1 MNFTQKLAV
10 VVLGVLVLS
19 AVAFV
24 GVASAQQY
32 PTVSNLT
39 PFTAETNFMSLAGYL
54 RYLNHQTTGQWLTFA
69 EATRIVG
76 QQ

>member
-1 MNFTQKLAV
+1 MNLTQKLAV
-10 VVLGVLVLS
+10 IVLGVLVFS
-19 AVAFV
+19 GAFV
-24 GVASAQQY
+24 GIASAQQY
-32 PTVSNLT
+32 PVVSNLT

-54 RYLNHQTTGQWLTFA
+54 RYLNHQTTGAWLTFA